1 MISEN
6 LIGIVVNLNGR
17 ESYHYRAVLV
27 LLFPAMNRRELLKT
41 MAAVPLSV
49 TSLNGRKLKCSGIV
63 DSAKKIVIFVDRNAM
78 PPEFVPSQIKGLD
91 TIVIPVDVPSG
102 MSIDQ
107 VVRMFQ
113 G

>member
-1 MISEN
+1 
-6 LIGIVVNLNGR
+6 
-17 ESYHYRAVLV
+17 
-27 LLFPAMNRRELLKT
+27 MNRRELFQR
-41 MAAVPLSV
+41 MIAVPLFV
-49 TSLNGRKLKCSGIV
+49 TTLNGRKLKASGTV
-63 DSAKKIVIFVDRNAM
+63 DSAKKIVIFVDQNAM
-78 PPEFVPSQIKGLD
+78 PPSMVPSQIKGID